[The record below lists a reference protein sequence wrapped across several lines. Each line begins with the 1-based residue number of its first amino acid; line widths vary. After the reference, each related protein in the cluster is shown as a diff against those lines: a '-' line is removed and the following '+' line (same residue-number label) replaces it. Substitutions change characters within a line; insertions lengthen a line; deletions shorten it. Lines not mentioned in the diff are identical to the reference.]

1 MKYHHTP
8 RRKRTSILLLVAMT
22 ALLLT
27 LSVLPAAAE
36 EIIPISETE
45 STTQPLGSTSVGL
58 HTMPNRETA
67 LPVSYGLR
75 GALRQ

>member
-27 LSVLPAAAE
+27 LPILPAAAE

-45 STTQPLGSTSVGL
+45 STTQVEPHHPHSRS
-58 HTMPNRETA
+58 
-67 LPVSYGLR
+67 SQS
-75 GALRQ
+75 RQGILQWLSITCKGDL